1 MERRDRAK
9 RFSTCRHH
17 CRISSYLPLFFFYYT
32 LPLEVCF
39 HLVSIPCN
47 CARTMKR
54 DTVNYS
60 GSLPS
65 SNFLGSENRLLSGG
79 RGRGEGEGGGERE
92 KDKGIEKNS
101 RGNRIVAVNLHLLF
115 AKSFC
120 NSIMCMNL
128 KKKKN
133 LTHNKKITH
142 R

>member
-17 CRISSYLPLFFFYYT
+17 CRILSYLPLFFFFT

-79 RGRGEGEGGGERE
+79 RGGKRE

-128 KKKKN
+128 KKKN